1 MKRIAF
7 PVVVTAILVAGVAF
21 SSASKAARTGVS
33 EDALLRSGHTVDHSC
48 GSVTTDGAAGGAE
61 PMQLAAAIKCETY
74 SDGGCVTEG
83 ASCGSWGSKKKKNEN
98 TGYCTTVIDQQKRQT
113 CACVK

>member
-7 PVVVTAILVAGVAF
+7 PLVVAAILVAGVAF

-33 EDALLRSGHTVDHSC
+33 EEALLRSGHTVDHSC
-48 GSVTTDGAAGGAE
+48 GSVTTDGAAGGGE
-61 PMQLAAAIKCETY
+61 PVQLAAAIKCEEF
-74 SDGGCVTEG
+74 SDGSCVNAG
-83 ASCGSWGSKKKKNEN
+83 ALCGSWGSKKKKNEN
-98 TGYCTTVIDQQKRQT
+98 TGYCTTVIDQQKRQS